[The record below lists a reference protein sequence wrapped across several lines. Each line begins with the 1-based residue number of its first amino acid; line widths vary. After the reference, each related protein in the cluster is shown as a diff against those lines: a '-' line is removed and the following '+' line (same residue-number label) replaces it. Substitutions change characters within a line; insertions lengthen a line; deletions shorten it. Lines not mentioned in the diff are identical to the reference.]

1 QVLGE
6 LPPKTEYTRWIELEP
21 AQADLYEA
29 LRTAVHEDIRR
40 VIEKKGCGKAPC
52 TFSTRYSSCASSS
65 CDPRLVKL
73 PGQSA
78 RAMNAGSAKLE
89 WLATHVP
96 ELEEGRKVLIFS
108 QFTSMLDLIGRQLN
122 GQQIPFALLTGDT
135 VDRDTPIDN
144 FQSGKVSVFLLSLKA
159 GGVGLNLTAADTV
172 IHYDPWWNPAVEAQ
186 ATARAHR
193 MGQDKPV
200 IVTKLVAKGTLEE
213 HMLTIAAALLD
224 GGGR

>member
-1 QVLGE
+1 
-6 LPPKTEYTRWIELEP
+6 
-21 AQADLYEA
+21 
-29 LRTAVHEDIRR
+29 
-40 VIEKKGCGKAPC
+40 
-52 TFSTRYSSCASSS
+52 
-65 CDPRLVKL
+65 LVKL

-96 ELEEGRKVLIFS
+96 ELLEEGRKVLIFS
-108 QFTSMLDLIGRQLN
+108 QFTGMLDLIGRQLN
-122 GQQIPFALLTGDT
+122 EQQIPFALLTGDT

-213 HMLTIAAALLD
+213 HMLTMLARKRDLAAALLD
-224 GGGR
+224 GGGNALTGLTVADVDELLSPLAG